1 MAAAVAVTLAFVV
14 AEALAGWFGNSL
26 ALLSD
31 AGHNLTDA
39 AALGLSWYALR
50 MADKPSH
57 HGMTFGY
64 HRVGVFAALANA
76 VSLVIIALVIGFEAI
91 ERLRDPEPASGRLM
105 VVVAL
110 TAIVVNV
117 WISVR
122 LHRGAKHDMN
132 IRSAYLHMV
141 GDAVSALGV
150 VLAGVLVLITQ
161 STLADPVV
169 SLMIAA
175 LILYSSYDVLRESTT
190 VLLEGT
196 PTSMDMPGV
205 IAAIKGVTGVLDV
218 HDLHVWMVGP
228 GVIACSCHIL
238 VAEQSVR
245 EGQQVLRAVAHSLEH
260 EFRIT
265 HTTIQVEVE
274 GCAADDM
281 YCMGLRAGD
290 RLGRD
295 RTKNTDSMSP
305 EVVTA
310 SSPAHRAAAL
320 PTNDIAHGGNHP
332 EHAHSL
338 ERVHRYVEGPT
349 HGRVLRAVWP
359 HPGEDLDSSTPTS
372 SSLEPSTEFRRRGFV
387 RRSSRSFGARFIMT
401 SRDRHTS
408 GLL

>member
-50 MADKPSH
+50 MAEKPSH

-196 PTSMDMPGV
+196 PASMDMPGV

-228 GVIACSCHIL
+228 GVIACSCHIV

-245 EGQQVLRAVAHSLEH
+245 EGQQVLRAVAHGLEH

-274 GCAADDM
+274 GCEADDM
-281 YCMGLRAGD
+281 YCMGLRAVD
-290 RLGRD
+290 RLGRGQD
-295 RTKNTDSMSP
+295 TSKSRP
-305 EVVTA
+305 
-310 SSPAHRAAAL
+310 P
-320 PTNDIAHGGNHP
+320 
-332 EHAHSL
+332 SL
-338 ERVHRYVEGPT
+338 
-349 HGRVLRAVWP
+349 
-359 HPGEDLDSSTPTS
+359 
-372 SSLEPSTEFRRRGFV
+372 
-387 RRSSRSFGARFIMT
+387 
-401 SRDRHTS
+401 
-408 GLL
+408 

>member
-1 MAAAVAVTLAFVV
+1 MAHDHSSRSHAHDNGDRPARTSAQTMAAAVVVTLAFVV

-39 AALGLSWYALR
+39 GALGLSWYALR
-50 MADKPSH
+50 MAEKPSH

-64 HRVGVFAALANA
+64 HRVGVFAAFANA

-91 ERLRDPEPASGRLM
+91 ERLRHPEPASGRLM

-205 IAAIKGVTGVLDV
+205 IATIKGVTGVLDV

-228 GVIACSCHIL
+228 GVIACSCHIV

-245 EGQQVLRAVAHSLEH
+245 EGQQVLRAVAHSIEH
-260 EFRIT
+260 EFGIT

-274 GCAADDM
+274 GCEADDM
-281 YCMGLRAGD
+281 YCMGLRAVD
-290 RLGRD
+290 RLGRGQD
-295 RTKNTDSMSP
+295 TSKS
-305 EVVTA
+305 
-310 SSPAHRAAAL
+310 
-320 PTNDIAHGGNHP
+320 HP
-332 EHAHSL
+332 PSL
-338 ERVHRYVEGPT
+338 
-349 HGRVLRAVWP
+349 
-359 HPGEDLDSSTPTS
+359 
-372 SSLEPSTEFRRRGFV
+372 
-387 RRSSRSFGARFIMT
+387 
-401 SRDRHTS
+401 
-408 GLL
+408 

>member
-50 MADKPSH
+50 MAEKPSH

-196 PTSMDMPGV
+196 PASMDMPGV

-228 GVIACSCHIL
+228 GVIACSCHIV

-245 EGQQVLRAVAHSLEH
+245 EGQQVLRAVAHGLEH

-274 GCAADDM
+274 GCEADDM
-281 YCMGLRAGD
+281 YCMGLRAVD
-290 RLGRD
+290 RLGRGQD
-295 RTKNTDSMSP
+295 T
-305 EVVTA
+305 
-310 SSPAHRAAAL
+310 
-320 PTNDIAHGGNHP
+320 
-332 EHAHSL
+332 
-338 ERVHRYVEGPT
+338 
-349 HGRVLRAVWP
+349 
-359 HPGEDLDSSTPTS
+359 
-372 SSLEPSTEFRRRGFV
+372 
-387 RRSSRSFGARFIMT
+387 SRSRPP
-401 SRDRHTS
+401 S
-408 GLL
+408 L

>member
-1 MAAAVAVTLAFVV
+1 MA
-14 AEALAGWFGNSL
+14 E
-26 ALLSD
+26 
-31 AGHNLTDA
+31 
-39 AALGLSWYALR
+39 
-50 MADKPSH
+50 KPSH
-57 HGMTFGY
+57 RGMTFGY

-76 VSLVIIALVIGFEAI
+76 VSLVVIALIIGFEAI

-228 GVIACSCHIL
+228 GVIACSCHIV
-238 VAEQSVR
+238 VAERSVR
-245 EGQQVLRAVAHSLEH
+245 EGQQVLRAVAHSIEH
-260 EFRIT
+260 ELASLTRPFRWKSKGARPTTCIAWGCVRWTGWVADKT
-265 HTTIQVEVE
+265 HRGLVRPHSEHLDRGRSRAGRAGSLSGHPKQRAQHLPQQCRALTEQIEQVLAFDAQRMA
-274 GCAADDM
+274 GADDASATPDGGPGQ
-281 YCMGLRAGD
+281 CVVDAHDIARFRRHDVSTGD
-290 RLGRD
+290 RLQHGASGQYHPDGR
-295 RTKNTDSMSP
+295 
-305 EVVTA
+305 
-310 SSPAHRAAAL
+310 
-320 PTNDIAHGGNHP
+320 
-332 EHAHSL
+332 
-338 ERVHRYVEGPT
+338 RV
-349 HGRVLRAVWP
+349 
-359 HPGEDLDSSTPTS
+359 
-372 SSLEPSTEFRRRGFV
+372 
-387 RRSSRSFGARFIMT
+387 
-401 SRDRHTS
+401 
-408 GLL
+408 